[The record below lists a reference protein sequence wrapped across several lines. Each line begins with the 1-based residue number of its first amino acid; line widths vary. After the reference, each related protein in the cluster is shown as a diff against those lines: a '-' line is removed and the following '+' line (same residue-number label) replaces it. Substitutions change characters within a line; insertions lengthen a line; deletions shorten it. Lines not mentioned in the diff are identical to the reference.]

1 MELMKSQRQ
10 FIAEVITGA
19 DLDPLE
25 FEWFSTNDGD
35 ALQMSG
41 TEFEFA
47 FSGNAGF
54 VLAWS
59 PGTDRIREGY
69 GTLHSISEVAPHL
82 RSWLEAIKRELGAVD
97 PWAVRR
103 EMVAL
108 LGSEDDLPPDD
119 ESPFSPT
126 EQASWREALGQMQHD
141 IDRRLVEL
149 GAESTHFHEYVARQF
164 DVLRELLP
172 TRGKRAW
179 RTLLRDFLVN
189 IAATA
194 TWQFGPSGGQA
205 VVHLVQRGLP
215 LIGLG

>member
-25 FEWFSTNDGD
+25 FDWLSITDSD
-35 ALQMSG
+35 VLQMSG

-47 FSGNAGF
+47 FTGKAGF
-54 VLAWS
+54 VLRWS
-59 PGTDRIREGY
+59 PGTDRINESY
-69 GTLHSISEVAPHL
+69 GTVHTMSDVAPHF
-82 RSWLEAIKRELGAVD
+82 RKWLEAIKRELDAVD

-141 IDRRLVEL
+141 IDRQLVEL
-149 GAESTHFHEYVARQF
+149 GAASTHFNEYVARQF
-164 DVLRELLP
+164 DVLHELLP
-172 TRGKRAW
+172 TKGKRAW
-179 RTLLRDFLVN
+179 TTLLRDFLVN

-194 TWQFGPSGGQA
+194 TWQFGPSGGQV
-205 VVHLVQRGLP
+205 VVHLLQRGLP